1 MNSFSQTLNIDD
13 PSQFIGSLINTLT
26 TGVLKALVI
35 LLYIFLCWGSIKLIS
50 LLTKKLFVWTRIE
63 KIQHNFN
70 DNEFLNKAKIKLNLM
85 MIIDAFIKV
94 FFALVFM
101 VIGADMFGLEIVSAQ
116 VGNFVALIPQFFIS
130 LLIFISGLYLASW
143 LKRAMINF
151 LAVVGFRGAKL
162 LGQLVF
168 YVMFLFVTIVA
179 LNQAGINTDIIT
191 HNISII
197 IGAVFVA
204 IALSL
209 GMGSKE
215 LVTLLLYSFY
225 ARKNLKVGK
234 RIRINEL
241 EGVILSIDNI
251 YLCLDISGKNTLIPI
266 KNVSYSVIEFLD
278 N

>member
-13 PSQFIGSLINTLT
+13 PSQFIGSLINTLA

-35 LLYIFLCWGSIKLIS
+35 FLYIFLCWGSIKLIS

-241 EGVILSIDNI
+241 EGIILSIDNI

>member
-241 EGVILSIDNI
+241 EGIILSIDNI